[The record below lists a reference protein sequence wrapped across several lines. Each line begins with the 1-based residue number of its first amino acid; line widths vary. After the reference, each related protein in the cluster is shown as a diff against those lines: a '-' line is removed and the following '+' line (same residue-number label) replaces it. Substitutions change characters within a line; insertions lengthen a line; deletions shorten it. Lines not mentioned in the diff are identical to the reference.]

1 MTPLESA
8 AFDLVRSMAGDPTP
22 LGILRQELR
31 LQERFWK
38 TTEAEVAEACS
49 SLAAQSKI
57 WYAEN
62 VAKLRHHEPKPEPQR
77 MLF

>member
-1 MTPLESA
+1 MTQLESA
-8 AFDLVRSMAGDPTP
+8 VFDLVRSMAGDPTP
-22 LGILRQELR
+22 IGILRQELR

-38 TTEAEVAEACS
+38 TNEAEVAEACS

-57 WYAEN
+57 WYAANE
-62 VAKLRHHEPKPEPQR
+62 AKLRHHEPKPAPQG